1 MQAMLS
7 GGFLFFL
14 VELYTW
20 PVNRVYIEVP
30 QDRFDAPNVGSKKIQ
45 IFREKKYV
53 FVCHKTR
60 PRELL

>member
-30 QDRFDAPNVGSKKIQ
+30 QDRFDAPKRWQQENTDLS
-45 IFREKKYV
+45 REKIRFCV
-53 FVCHKTR
+53 SQD
-60 PRELL
+60 